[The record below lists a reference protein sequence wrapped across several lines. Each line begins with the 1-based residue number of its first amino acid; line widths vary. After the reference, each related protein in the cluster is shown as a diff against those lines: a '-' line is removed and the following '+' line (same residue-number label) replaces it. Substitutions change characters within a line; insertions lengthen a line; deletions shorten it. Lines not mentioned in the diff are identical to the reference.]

1 MFLIL
6 AFTLLVS
13 RPVTKTLK
21 NFQRL
26 SFLFPYCR
34 AIVDIVF
41 YFRPGGDT
49 NHVRKRWNVKAEKKD
64 VGGGQPSPA
73 ERHAGWSGGV
83 T

>member
-1 MFLIL
+1 
-6 AFTLLVS
+6 
-13 RPVTKTLK
+13 LK

-64 VGGGQPSPA
+64 VGGGGQPSPA
-73 ERHAGWSGGV
+73 ETRWLIRRSNLKSIIDQA
-83 T
+83 